1 MLNRSEEKTVLFHF
15 SYQQN
20 MLINS
25 LQDYPTPSD
34 VDFLKKQIH
43 VLTLDWK
50 KKFLN
55 SENNDDFLIGIVL
68 W

>member
-1 MLNRSEEKTVLFHF
+1 MRNRSEEKTVLFHF

-34 VDFLKKQIH
+34 VDF
-43 VLTLDWK
+43 
-50 KKFLN
+50 F
-55 SENNDDFLIGIVL
+55 
-68 W
+68 

>member
-43 VLTLDWK
+43 VLTLD
-50 KKFLN
+50 
-55 SENNDDFLIGIVL
+55 
-68 W
+68 